1 MEDKKII
8 SIKCESCGAPLEVE
22 KGKPIGYCQYC
33 GAKYDVSALVND
45 DKDVELAKIN
55 YQAYKETEELKQQYE
70 LEKIKQEREWQEKQ
84 QNIAES
90 KEKATSF
97 KKSKLRIV
105 IIVFLIIFIV
115 GAVIAFNSG
124 KPLAAIIAIVQI
136 ALAVFAWLVGSGVV
150 KLKVPGL
157 HIVAT
162 ILSVIL
168 IVPFLNA
175 NSYKP
180 EDKPSVLQWEEIIL
194 GDILPNPPSNK
205 GRIVSNASDGL
216 SVSISEVSEKQYDDY
231 KKSCIEKG
239 FDTDKNENGDNF
251 TAYNKDGYKLRMYY
265 SDYSK
270 EITIYVDA
278 PMEMKKIE
286 WPSGTAGKMLPAPKS
301 NIGNFSYEY
310 DDHFHVYIG
319 ETSLQ
324 DYNNY
329 VKACS
334 DKGFTVDY
342 QKGDNYYYA
351 DNNEGYHLSLNYEGN
366 NIMCVE
372 ISAPDKTENT
382 TETENS
388 ILTTKDETAT
398 EAPAASTA
406 VTHETAPV
414 KTTAPETD
422 APVISVGIRPEFKEA
437 MDSYEAFYDEYIA
450 FMKKYRTADAM
461 EMLSMLSDY
470 TDFMEKMDDWTDKL
484 DKLEGDMN
492 DEELA
497 YYLEVTGRVEKKML
511 ESIS

>member
-1 MEDKKII
+1 MGEKKII

-33 GAKYDVSALVND
+33 GAKYDVSTLVND

-90 KEKATSF
+90 KEKEKQF

-105 IIVFLIIFIV
+105 IIVFLVIFII

-136 ALAVFAWLVGSGVV
+136 ALAIFAWLVGAGVV

-162 ILSVIL
+162 VLSVIL

-180 EDKPSVLQWEEIIL
+180 EDKPAVLQWEEIIL
-194 GDILPNPPSNK
+194 GEVLPTPPSNK
-205 GRIVSNASDGL
+205 GRIVSNASDDL
-216 SVSISEVSEKQYDDY
+216 SVNISEVSEKQYDDY
-231 KKSCIEKG
+231 KKACIEKG
-239 FDTDKNENGDNF
+239 FDIDKEESGSDF

-270 EITIYVDA
+270 EITIYVEA

-286 WPSGTAGKMLPAPKS
+286 WSAGAAGKMLPVPKS
-301 NIGNFSYEY
+301 DTGNFAYEY
-310 DDHFHVYIG
+310 DDHFFVYIG
-319 ETSLQ
+319 KTSVE

-334 DKGFTVDY
+334 DNGFTVDY
-342 QKGDNYYYA
+342 QKGDDYYYA
-351 DNNEGYHLSLNYEGN
+351 DNNNGYHLSLRYEGN
-366 NIMCVE
+366 NVMSIE
-372 ISAPDKTENT
+372 ISAPEETENT
-382 TETENS
+382 TVKDNS
-388 ILTTKDETAT
+388 VSTT
-398 EAPAASTA
+398 EAETTAETSVETSATSTA
-406 VTHETAPV
+406 VAHETEPLQ
-414 KTTAPETD
+414 TD

-450 FMKKYRTADAM
+450 FMKKYQTADPM

-470 TDFMEKMDDWTDKL
+470 NNFMEKMDDWTDKL
-484 DKLEGDMN
+484 DKLEDDMN

-497 YYLEVTGRVEKKML
+497 YYLEVTERVSKKML
-511 ESIS
+511 ELIS